1 VALNWNQEVSLSSIK
16 NIITRGKSGAE
27 LPTTGYPTK
36 TWMNLYQI
44 DKKTTNLRTV
54 VLSGVLV
61 LVCLIAVLKFG
72 VFDQLAIVSQKEA
85 ELEAQQELL
94 LAPGA
99 ALGTL
104 PGVAVEQGQTL
115 YVKVEAVGGEQNA
128 GGFYE
133 LSINGTVPSAGSGLA
148 TQNNRAEEAMESA
161 ADGSSTRG
169 WVGAG
174 DACDFY
180 RVEMANAGSLS
191 LALGEL
197 ESGARVR
204 IYEQREDGTL
214 AQLQSIAVRSG
225 SELDRTLNLTTGSYF
240 VEVAS
245 LDNGAGMHNT
255 AYSLALKKEEEEQ
268 QNSSGLNLA

>member
-1 VALNWNQEVSLSSIK
+1 MAVDGDAVEKATQLGMASAGDGSGRYTANSLNWVGAGDAVDYYSITAAGDGAYRVAVDTAALETAVQVS
-16 NIITRGKSGAE
+16 
-27 LPTTGYPTK
+27 
-36 TWMNLYQI
+36 
-44 DKKTTNLRTV
+44 V
-54 VLSGVLV
+54 GVLN
-61 LVCLIAVLKFG
+61 AQGEF
-72 VFDQLAIVSQKEA
+72 
-85 ELEAQQELL
+85 EAQQELL

-148 TQNNRAEEAMESA
+148 TQNNRAEEATESA

-255 AYSLALKKEEEEQ
+255 AYSLTLKKEEEEQ